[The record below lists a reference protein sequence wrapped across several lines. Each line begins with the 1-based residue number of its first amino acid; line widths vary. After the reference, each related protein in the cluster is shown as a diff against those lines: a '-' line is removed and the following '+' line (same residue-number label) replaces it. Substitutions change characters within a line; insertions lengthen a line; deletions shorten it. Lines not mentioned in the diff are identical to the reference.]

1 MTSFQDIAKDMALA
15 QKNLTDLEKVRL
27 LVVWMCVQRIRTRQ
41 YGADA
46 KEGTPLGYMKKIKEG
61 SGTFAALLAQ
71 LCRYV
76 GYAVV
81 WLFIK
86 SLT

>member
-15 QKNLTDLEKVRL
+15 QKNRTDLEKVRL
-27 LVVWMCVQRIRTRQ
+27 LVVWMCVQRIRTLQ

-76 GYAVV
+76 CGD
-81 WLFIK
+81 K
-86 SLT
+86 